1 MTPVAKLVDVGS
13 LGSYF
18 ESLSDPRHT
27 RNRKH
32 LLVDVVVIA
41 VCGVLCGGDGPTA
54 IHRWAKHRAPWLA
67 QHLALPNGIPSRDC
81 IRRLLVALKPEA
93 FQRCF
98 QAWISDAIR
107 TDADDPARLVAIDGK
122 TCRRSHDRAKGL
134 GALHIVSAWAT
145 EDGIALGQVATDAKS
160 NEITAIPQLLEQIEL
175 AGTLITIDAMGC
187 QKEIVEQ
194 VVTGGGDCVI
204 AVKDNQPRLL
214 AAIQTYFLDH
224 LERDLEELRYRYHET
239 SDEGH
244 GRIDERSYYLTRV
257 PREFAPAKDWPWVK
271 AIGYAVRI
279 TRHAD
284 GTESDEVRYY
294 LSSRYLSGKRFGEAV
309 RGPLGD
315 RVDALGA
322 GRELPRGRQPDPR
335 ADVGQQPELAAA
347 LRRDAA
353 EASSRQGQPPREDDL
368 LRPQHR
374 LPHGWSVRRRRTG
387 VAPGAARGGWCA
399 ARSCRC
405 AWSSARCATPTAPCW
420 RRGCC

>member
-1 MTPVAKLVDVGS
+1 MPKLVDVGS
-13 LGSYF
+13 IGSYF

-32 LLVDVVVIA
+32 LMVDIAVIA
-41 VCGVLCGGDGPTA
+41 VCGVICGCDGPTA

-67 QHLALPNGIPSRDC
+67 GHLILPHGIPSRDC

-98 QAWISDAIR
+98 QDWITDAIP
-107 TDADDPARLVAIDGK
+107 ADGGGRLVAIDGK

-145 EDGIALGQVATDAKS
+145 EEGIALGQVATDAKS

-187 QKEIVEQ
+187 QKDVVEQ
-194 VVTGGGDCVI
+194 VVEGGGDCVI

-214 AAIQTYFLDH
+214 AAIRTFFLDH
-224 LERDLEELRYRYHET
+224 LERDLEDLRYRYHET
-239 SDEGH
+239 LDDGH
-244 GRIDERSYYLTRV
+244 GRIDERSYYLAKV
-257 PREFAPAKDWPWVK
+257 PRDFAPARDWPWVK

-309 RGPLGD
+309 RGHWGIESMHWVL
-315 RVDALGA
+315 
-322 GRELPRGRQPDPR
+322 
-335 ADVGQQPELAAA
+335 DVNF
-347 LRRDAA
+347 
-353 EASSRQGQPPREDDL
+353 REDDSRTRERTLANNLSWLRRFAVTL
-368 LRPQHR
+368 LKRHPDKDS
-374 LPHGWSVRRRRTG
+374 L
-387 VAPGAARGGWCA
+387 RGKMI
-399 ARSCRC
+399 SCGLN
-405 AWSSARCATPTAPCW
+405 TDYLTQVLLLQ
-420 RRGCC
+420 